1 MSKKIIN
8 ITAATM
14 ALAVTLS
21 GCATAVV
28 QERKDQAA
36 AAASAEAAQ
45 AAVTATPEPT
55 AEPTPEPINAWS
67 LLSNLP
73 DFTPGT
79 LDNPDTT
86 WPDGIP
92 MGQSP
97 LSYDDGSK
105 FYSLRSVDT
114 GKTLDITDVAL
125 QDVRDLPVK
134 GYLKLNELENGDTVI
149 GEINAESTGEGVEKE
164 ISDFSI
170 HTASKDDGCDY
181 YPIGYNG
188 GSLTLKLDGRAANDD
203 GIDIGDAFLD
213 GLYYSSVTPDKLE
226 GYPTDGEPEEQFN
239 FLYGLFGNPSGLY
252 WTNNDSVAFNSS
264 KQYRTFEDFR
274 DADYDVEIGGKNF
287 YLVWNYDG
295 YSVVAACNDTFDS
308 ANVKGTTIQDI
319 YLFPNMTETKYL
331 VENSGSLISGYLGY
345 GEVPVILTGTYAS
358 VNSDSTV
365 EQDTSAEENTDAE
378 SGDNSTADENAESS
392 SDDNSDSSENSDS

>member
-8 ITAATM
+8 ITAAAM
-14 ALAVTLS
+14 ALAVALS

-45 AAVTATPEPT
+45 AAATATPEPT

-164 ISDFSI
+164 ISDFPFTLPARM
-170 HTASKDDGCDY
+170 TAVT
-181 YPIGYNG
+181 IIR
-188 GSLTLKLDGRAANDD
+188 LDITAAH
-203 GIDIGDAFLD
+203 
-213 GLYYSSVTPDKLE
+213 
-226 GYPTDGEPEEQFN
+226 
-239 FLYGLFGNPSGLY
+239 
-252 WTNNDSVAFNSS
+252 
-264 KQYRTFEDFR
+264 
-274 DADYDVEIGGKNF
+274 
-287 YLVWNYDG
+287 
-295 YSVVAACNDTFDS
+295 
-308 ANVKGTTIQDI
+308 
-319 YLFPNMTETKYL
+319 
-331 VENSGSLISGYLGY
+331 
-345 GEVPVILTGTYAS
+345 
-358 VNSDSTV
+358 
-365 EQDTSAEENTDAE
+365 
-378 SGDNSTADENAESS
+378 
-392 SDDNSDSSENSDS
+392 

>member
-8 ITAATM
+8 ITAAAM

-45 AAVTATPEPT
+45 AAATATPEPT

-188 GSLTLKLDGRAANDD
+188 GSLTLMLDGRAAKDD
-203 GIDIGDAFLD
+203 GIYIGDALLD
-213 GLYYSSVTPDKLE
+213 GL
-226 GYPTDGEPEEQFN
+226 
-239 FLYGLFGNPSGLY
+239 
-252 WTNNDSVAFNSS
+252 
-264 KQYRTFEDFR
+264 
-274 DADYDVEIGGKNF
+274 
-287 YLVWNYDG
+287 
-295 YSVVAACNDTFDS
+295 
-308 ANVKGTTIQDI
+308 
-319 YLFPNMTETKYL
+319 
-331 VENSGSLISGYLGY
+331 
-345 GEVPVILTGTYAS
+345 
-358 VNSDSTV
+358 
-365 EQDTSAEENTDAE
+365 
-378 SGDNSTADENAESS
+378 
-392 SDDNSDSSENSDS
+392 

>member
-8 ITAATM
+8 ITAAAM

-188 GSLTLKLDGRAANDD
+188 GSLTLMLDGRAANDD
-203 GIDIGDAFLD
+203 GINIGDAFLD
-213 GLYYSSVTPDKLE
+213 GLYYSSVTPDKFD

-252 WTNNDSVAFNSS
+252 WTNNDSQRLRCSS
-264 KQYRTFEDFR
+264 NLCHIRYYR
-274 DADYDVEIGGKNF
+274 GGSNR
-287 YLVWNYDG
+287 
-295 YSVVAACNDTFDS
+295 SH
-308 ANVKGTTIQDI
+308 
-319 YLFPNMTETKYL
+319 P
-331 VENSGSLISGYLGY
+331 
-345 GEVPVILTGTYAS
+345 AS
-358 VNSDSTV
+358 HSDSV
-365 EQDTSAEENTDAE
+365 SAESCNSADVGIHSDAGPGFFCQDRNHCILHFRRALCTGCLVRV
-378 SGDNSTADENAESS
+378 SLCDERTVFLH
-392 SDDNSDSSENSDS
+392 

>member
-8 ITAATM
+8 ITAAAM

-45 AAVTATPEPT
+45 AAVTATPGPT

-170 HTASKDDGCDY
+170 DNSFVLLDDYSVNLHEWKANRGSC
-181 YPIGYNG
+181 IKLRNGINGNG
-188 GSLTLKLDGRAANDD
+188 GTWKGE
-203 GIDIGDAFLD
+203 
-213 GLYYSSVTPDKLE
+213 SVTRFDTAENIADRIWSIIK
-226 GYPTDGEPEEQFN
+226 
-239 FLYGLFGNPSGLY
+239 
-252 WTNNDSVAFNSS
+252 
-264 KQYRTFEDFR
+264 KQM
-274 DADYDVEIGGKNF
+274 
-287 YLVWNYDG
+287 
-295 YSVVAACNDTFDS
+295 
-308 ANVKGTTIQDI
+308 Q
-319 YLFPNMTETKYL
+319 
-331 VENSGSLISGYLGY
+331 
-345 GEVPVILTGTYAS
+345 
-358 VNSDSTV
+358 
-365 EQDTSAEENTDAE
+365 
-378 SGDNSTADENAESS
+378 
-392 SDDNSDSSENSDS
+392 

>member
-8 ITAATM
+8 ITAAAM

-36 AAASAEAAQ
+36 AVASAEAAQ
-45 AAVTATPEPT
+45 AAATATPEPT

-134 GYLKLNELENGDTVI
+134 
-149 GEINAESTGEGVEKE
+149 EGVEKE

-188 GSLTLKLDGRAANDD
+188 GSLTLMLDGRAANDD
-203 GIDIGDAFLD
+203 GINIGDAFLD
-213 GLYYSSVTPDKLE
+213 GLYYSSVTPDKFD

-252 WTNNDSVAFNSS
+252 WTNNEQAVS
-264 KQYRTFEDFR
+264 
-274 DADYDVEIGGKNF
+274 
-287 YLVWNYDG
+287 YL
-295 YSVVAACNDTFDS
+295 
-308 ANVKGTTIQDI
+308 
-319 YLFPNMTETKYL
+319 
-331 VENSGSLISGYLGY
+331 
-345 GEVPVILTGTYAS
+345 
-358 VNSDSTV
+358 
-365 EQDTSAEENTDAE
+365 
-378 SGDNSTADENAESS
+378 
-392 SDDNSDSSENSDS
+392 

>member
-8 ITAATM
+8 ITAAAM

-188 GSLTLKLDGRAANDD
+188 GSLTLMLTVVQPMTTVSILVMRSLTVSIIRLSPRINSKAIR
-203 GIDIGDAFLD
+203 
-213 GLYYSSVTPDKLE
+213 
-226 GYPTDGEPEEQFN
+226 PTE
-239 FLYGLFGNPSGLY
+239 SRR
-252 WTNNDSVAFNSS
+252 NSS
-264 KQYRTFEDFR
+264 TSCMVCLAIRPVSTGQ
-274 DADYDVEIGGKNF
+274 
-287 YLVWNYDG
+287 
-295 YSVVAACNDTFDS
+295 
-308 ANVKGTTIQDI
+308 TTILSLSIPASSIVPLKISEMQI
-319 YLFPNMTETKYL
+319 MMSKLATRTSIWFGTMTAIVL
-331 VENSGSLISGYLGY
+331 SQHAMI
-345 GEVPVILTGTYAS
+345 PLTAPM
-358 VNSDSTV
+358 
-365 EQDTSAEENTDAE
+365 
-378 SGDNSTADENAESS
+378 
-392 SDDNSDSSENSDS
+392 

>member
-8 ITAATM
+8 ITAAAM

-170 HTASKDDGCDY
+170 HTASKEDGCDY

-188 GSLTLKLDGRAANDD
+188 GSLTLMLDGRAANDD
-203 GIDIGDAFLD
+203 GINIGDAFLD
-213 GLYYSSVTPDKLE
+213 GLYYSSVTPDKFD
-226 GYPTDGEPEEQFN
+226 GYPTDGEPKEQFN

-252 WTNNDSVAFNSS
+252 WTNNDSVAFDSS

-274 DADYDVEIGGKNF
+274 DADSMGFDAVT
-287 YLVWNYDG
+287 G
-295 YSVVAACNDTFDS
+295 YFDPEEDKRS
-308 ANVKGTTIQDI
+308 
-319 YLFPNMTETKYL
+319 
-331 VENSGSLISGYLGY
+331 
-345 GEVPVILTGTYAS
+345 GEVDSLTGYYY
-358 VNSDSTV
+358 VDI
-365 EQDTSAEENTDAE
+365 
-378 SGDNSTADENAESS
+378 
-392 SDDNSDSSENSDS
+392 

>member
-8 ITAATM
+8 ITAAAM

-45 AAVTATPEPT
+45 AAVTATPGPT

-164 ISDFSI
+164 ISDFPFTLPARM
-170 HTASKDDGCDY
+170 TAVT
-181 YPIGYNG
+181 IIR
-188 GSLTLKLDGRAANDD
+188 LD
-203 GIDIGDAFLD
+203 I
-213 GLYYSSVTPDKLE
+213 
-226 GYPTDGEPEEQFN
+226 
-239 FLYGLFGNPSGLY
+239 
-252 WTNNDSVAFNSS
+252 
-264 KQYRTFEDFR
+264 
-274 DADYDVEIGGKNF
+274 
-287 YLVWNYDG
+287 
-295 YSVVAACNDTFDS
+295 
-308 ANVKGTTIQDI
+308 
-319 YLFPNMTETKYL
+319 
-331 VENSGSLISGYLGY
+331 
-345 GEVPVILTGTYAS
+345 
-358 VNSDSTV
+358 
-365 EQDTSAEENTDAE
+365 
-378 SGDNSTADENAESS
+378 TAVH
-392 SDDNSDSSENSDS
+392 

>member
-8 ITAATM
+8 ITAAAM

-21 GCATAVV
+21 GCATTVV
-28 QERKDQAA
+28 QERKDQAS

-149 GEINAESTGEGVEKE
+149 GEINTESTGEGVEKE
-164 ISDFSI
+164 ISDFPFTLPARM
-170 HTASKDDGCDY
+170 TAVT
-181 YPIGYNG
+181 IIR
-188 GSLTLKLDGRAANDD
+188 LD
-203 GIDIGDAFLD
+203 I
-213 GLYYSSVTPDKLE
+213 
-226 GYPTDGEPEEQFN
+226 
-239 FLYGLFGNPSGLY
+239 
-252 WTNNDSVAFNSS
+252 
-264 KQYRTFEDFR
+264 
-274 DADYDVEIGGKNF
+274 
-287 YLVWNYDG
+287 
-295 YSVVAACNDTFDS
+295 
-308 ANVKGTTIQDI
+308 
-319 YLFPNMTETKYL
+319 
-331 VENSGSLISGYLGY
+331 
-345 GEVPVILTGTYAS
+345 
-358 VNSDSTV
+358 
-365 EQDTSAEENTDAE
+365 
-378 SGDNSTADENAESS
+378 TAVH
-392 SDDNSDSSENSDS
+392 

>member
-8 ITAATM
+8 ITAAAM

-86 WPDGIP
+86 RPDGIP

-105 FYSLRSVDT
+105 FY
-114 GKTLDITDVAL
+114 
-125 QDVRDLPVK
+125 
-134 GYLKLNELENGDTVI
+134 
-149 GEINAESTGEGVEKE
+149 
-164 ISDFSI
+164 
-170 HTASKDDGCDY
+170 
-181 YPIGYNG
+181 
-188 GSLTLKLDGRAANDD
+188 
-203 GIDIGDAFLD
+203 
-213 GLYYSSVTPDKLE
+213 
-226 GYPTDGEPEEQFN
+226 
-239 FLYGLFGNPSGLY
+239 
-252 WTNNDSVAFNSS
+252 
-264 KQYRTFEDFR
+264 
-274 DADYDVEIGGKNF
+274 
-287 YLVWNYDG
+287 
-295 YSVVAACNDTFDS
+295 
-308 ANVKGTTIQDI
+308 
-319 YLFPNMTETKYL
+319 
-331 VENSGSLISGYLGY
+331 
-345 GEVPVILTGTYAS
+345 
-358 VNSDSTV
+358 
-365 EQDTSAEENTDAE
+365 
-378 SGDNSTADENAESS
+378 
-392 SDDNSDSSENSDS
+392 

>member
-1 MSKKIIN
+1 M
-8 ITAATM
+8 
-14 ALAVTLS
+14 
-21 GCATAVV
+21 
-28 QERKDQAA
+28 
-36 AAASAEAAQ
+36 
-45 AAVTATPEPT
+45 
-55 AEPTPEPINAWS
+55 
-67 LLSNLP
+67 
-73 DFTPGT
+73 
-79 LDNPDTT
+79 
-86 WPDGIP
+86 
-92 MGQSP
+92 
-97 LSYDDGSK
+97 
-105 FYSLRSVDT
+105 
-114 GKTLDITDVAL
+114 
-125 QDVRDLPVK
+125 
-134 GYLKLNELENGDTVI
+134 
-149 GEINAESTGEGVEKE
+149 
-164 ISDFSI
+164 
-170 HTASKDDGCDY
+170 
-181 YPIGYNG
+181 
-188 GSLTLKLDGRAANDD
+188 LDGRAANDD
-203 GIDIGDAFLD
+203 GINIGDAFLD
-213 GLYYSSVTPDKLE
+213 GLYYSSVTPDKFD

>member
-1 MSKKIIN
+1 MYKR
-8 ITAATM
+8 
-14 ALAVTLS
+14 
-21 GCATAVV
+21 
-28 QERKDQAA
+28 Q
-36 AAASAEAAQ
+36 
-45 AAVTATPEPT
+45 TPEPT

-97 LSYDDGSK
+97 LSYDDGGK

-170 HTASKDDGCDY
+170 HTASKEDGCDY

-188 GSLTLKLDGRAANDD
+188 GSLTLMLDGRAANDD
-203 GIDIGDAFLD
+203 GINIGDAFLD
-213 GLYYSSVTPDKLE
+213 GLYYSSVTPDKFD
-226 GYPTDGEPEEQFN
+226 GYPTDGEPKEQFN

-252 WTNNDSVAFNSS
+252 WTNNDSVAFDSS

-274 DADYDVEIGGKNF
+274 DAHYDVEIGDKNF

-308 ANVKGTTIQDI
+308 ADVKGTAIRDV

-392 SDDNSDSSENSDS
+392 SDDNSNSSENSDS

>member
-1 MSKKIIN
+1 
-8 ITAATM
+8 
-14 ALAVTLS
+14 
-21 GCATAVV
+21 
-28 QERKDQAA
+28 
-36 AAASAEAAQ
+36 
-45 AAVTATPEPT
+45 
-55 AEPTPEPINAWS
+55 
-67 LLSNLP
+67 
-73 DFTPGT
+73 
-79 LDNPDTT
+79 
-86 WPDGIP
+86 

-125 QDVRDLPVK
+125 QDVRNLPVK

-188 GSLTLKLDGRAANDD
+188 GSLTLMLDGRAANDD
-203 GIDIGDAFLD
+203 GINIGDAFLD
-213 GLYYSSVTPDKLE
+213 GLYYSSVTPDKFD
-226 GYPTDGEPEEQFN
+226 GYPTDGEPKEQFN

-252 WTNNDSVAFNSS
+252 WTNNDSVAFDSS

-274 DADYDVEIGGKNF
+274 DAHYDVEIGDKNF

-308 ANVKGTTIQDI
+308 ADVKGTAIRDV
-319 YLFPNMTETKYL
+319 YLFPHMTETKYL

-345 GEVPVILTGTYAS
+345 GEAPVILNGTYAS

>member
-1 MSKKIIN
+1 
-8 ITAATM
+8 
-14 ALAVTLS
+14 
-21 GCATAVV
+21 
-28 QERKDQAA
+28 
-36 AAASAEAAQ
+36 
-45 AAVTATPEPT
+45 
-55 AEPTPEPINAWS
+55 
-67 LLSNLP
+67 
-73 DFTPGT
+73 
-79 LDNPDTT
+79 
-86 WPDGIP
+86 

-97 LSYDDGSK
+97 LSYDDGGK

-170 HTASKDDGCDY
+170 HTASKEDGCDY

-188 GSLTLKLDGRAANDD
+188 GSLTLMLDGRAANDD
-203 GIDIGDAFLD
+203 GINIGDAFLD
-213 GLYYSSVTPDKLE
+213 GLYYSSVTPDKFD
-226 GYPTDGEPEEQFN
+226 GYPTDGEPKEQFN

-252 WTNNDSVAFNSS
+252 WTNNDSVAFDSS

-274 DADYDVEIGGKNF
+274 DAHYDVEIGDKNF

-308 ANVKGTTIQDI
+308 ADVKGTAIRDV

-345 GEVPVILTGTYAS
+345 GEAPVILTGTYAS

-392 SDDNSDSSENSDS
+392 SDDNSGSSENSDS

>member
-8 ITAATM
+8 ITAAAM

-36 AAASAEAAQ
+36 EAASAEAAQ

-188 GSLTLKLDGRAANDD
+188 GSLTLMLDGRAANDD
-203 GIDIGDAFLD
+203 GINIGDAFLD
-213 GLYYSSVTPDKLE
+213 GLYYSSVTPDKFDAIR
-226 GYPTDGEPEEQFN
+226 PTE
-239 FLYGLFGNPSGLY
+239 SRR
-252 WTNNDSVAFNSS
+252 NSS
-264 KQYRTFEDFR
+264 TSCMVCLAIRPVSTGQ
-274 DADYDVEIGGKNF
+274 
-287 YLVWNYDG
+287 
-295 YSVVAACNDTFDS
+295 
-308 ANVKGTTIQDI
+308 TTILSLSIPASSIVPLKISEMQI
-319 YLFPNMTETKYL
+319 MMLKLAARTSIWFGTMTGIVLLRRAT
-331 VENSGSLISGYLGY
+331 I
-345 GEVPVILTGTYAS
+345 PLTALM
-358 VNSDSTV
+358 
-365 EQDTSAEENTDAE
+365 
-378 SGDNSTADENAESS
+378 
-392 SDDNSDSSENSDS
+392 